1 MGGDG
6 GGYMEM
12 VQRARRDAPRGD
24 RSRGRRWARSNTV
37 VALLLGGCLLSL
49 RWVRVNIEPSV
60 PVGVYLLHTARAPLT
75 RGTLVLLPVPARVQ
89 RWKSSWTPL
98 LKPVAAVAGETACVR
113 DGGLVIDDEHYGRVY
128 PEAGG
133 YRLPHM
139 EGCLTVGEGH
149 IFVASKAYRSLDS
162 RYFGPVQV
170 TEVTARATPLW
181 IWR

>member
-1 MGGDG
+1 MRGASRQMRGASRQMRG
-6 GGYMEM
+6 
-12 VQRARRDAPRGD
+12 VQRET
-24 RSRGRRWARSNTV
+24 RGRRWTRSNTILTLV
-37 VALLLGGCLLSL
+37 LVGGLLSL

-60 PVGVYLLHTARAPLT
+60 PVGVYLLHAVRTPLP
-75 RGTLVLLPVPARVQ
+75 RGTLVLVPVPARVQ
-89 RWKSSWTPL
+89 QWKSPWTPL

-113 DGGLVIDDEHYGRVY
+113 DGGLVIDDENYGRVY

-139 EGCLTVGEGH
+139 EGCLTVEEGH

-162 RYFGPVQV
+162 RYFGSVQM